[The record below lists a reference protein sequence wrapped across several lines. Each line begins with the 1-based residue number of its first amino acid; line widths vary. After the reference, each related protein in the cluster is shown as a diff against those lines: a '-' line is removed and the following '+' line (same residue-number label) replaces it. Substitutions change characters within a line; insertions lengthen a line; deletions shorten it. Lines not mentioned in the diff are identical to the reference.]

1 MGFGEG
7 SGGEA
12 VAVVVVGRAGEGLT
26 TRPGAFIEVCAV
38 NGRGYGVIS
47 GGRWGGEGEGEFVEF

>member
-1 MGFGEG
+1 M
-7 SGGEA
+7 
-12 VAVVVVGRAGEGLT
+12 VVVGRAGEGLT

>member
-12 VAVVVVGRAGEGLT
+12 VAVVVVGRAGEGLA
-26 TRPGAFIEVCAV
+26 TRASAFIEVCAV